1 LSPQHPSAQQDALQ
15 FSAQFVLQQSS
26 AQQVSAQH
34 ISSSIGIVNSL
45 SLTFDFHE
53 FILQEILFNDK

>member
-1 LSPQHPSAQQDALQ
+1 LQ

-26 AQQVSAQH
+26 AQQVSVQH
-34 ISSSIGIVNSL
+34 TSSSIGIVNSL